1 VKVYLLIDSKM
12 KSRTFCARL
21 AVLPLAVATA
31 FPVMAQT
38 TVPETVSSL
47 RAVVVTAS
55 RIATP
60 VTDVIAD
67 VTVIDRVA
75 LDLAGQAS
83 LRDILAQQ
91 PGVQMSS
98 TGSYRSATGIFLR
111 GAANNQT
118 VVLIDGVRVGSAS
131 SGAASLD
138 TLPLERIERIEI
150 LRGASTAL
158 YGADAIG
165 GVIQIFT
172 RQPSDQLSLSASIG
186 AGSDGQQQASAS
198 VRGSA
203 GAIGYSLGV
212 SNEKATGIS
221 VGINPASA
229 SYNPDAD
236 SFNTTSFDARLTAK
250 LDQRHNLSLSVLQSQ
265 SEYQFD
271 GTAVGILPL
280 TKLTTDARAKP
291 QLNNATFSWEA
302 QWLDA
307 WKSTLTLGTSDDVSV
322 NEYYRLADGAFSA
335 RNKFNT
341 KRTQVTWQ
349 NDLTV
354 GRDVLSAMLESR
366 TEALDSSTVYPV
378 KDRTINSALVSYT
391 LNRDDWNALAVLRND
406 SNSQFGSQT
415 NWALSAG
422 YRMTASLRAVASL
435 GSSFQA
441 PTFNQLYFPG
451 FGNALLLPQL
461 SRTSE
466 VGLKYSQGGL
476 TMNAVTYNNEIKN
489 YINST
494 TNVQNLS
501 AVLRGVTLSGDVK
514 VGATS
519 YSVSYDYA
527 DPRTYSAVAA
537 ANDLR
542 VVRIAQNVLN
552 ARVAHQWGDV
562 NLFGELK
569 LSSDREDA
577 KVVGAGRDTLAGYG
591 TLNLGLNW
599 RINKDV
605 SLLARVNNLTDTQY
619 MLANGF
625 SVPGRNVFV
634 SASWSM

>member
-1 VKVYLLIDSKM
+1 M
-12 KSRTFCARL
+12 
-21 AVLPLAVATA
+21 AVAAT
-31 FPVMAQT
+31 FPVLAQIT
-38 TVPETVSSL
+38 TSGTSSTL
-47 RAVVVTAS
+47 KAVVVTAS
-55 RIATP
+55 RVATP

-67 VTVIDRVA
+67 VTVIDRAA
-75 LDLAGQAS
+75 LDQAGQAS

-91 PGVQMSS
+91 PGIQMSS
-98 TGSYRSATGIFLR
+98 AGSYRSATSIFLR

-118 VVLIDGVRVGSAS
+118 VVLIDGVRVGSAT

-172 RQPSDQLSLSASIG
+172 RQPSEQLSLSASIG

-212 SNEKATGIS
+212 SNEKARGIS

-229 SYNPDAD
+229 SYNPDTD

-250 LDQRHNLSLSVLQSQ
+250 MDRRHNLSLSVLQSQ

-271 GTAVGILPL
+271 GTSAGILPL

-291 QLNNATFSWEA
+291 QLNSATFSWEA

-322 NEYYRLADGAFSA
+322 NEYYRLSDGAFSA

-341 KRTQVTWQ
+341 HRTQITWQ
-349 NDLTV
+349 NDLTL

-366 TEALDSSTVYPV
+366 TEALDSSTIYPV
-378 KDRTINSALVSYT
+378 KDRTINSVLVSYA

-422 YRMTASLRAVASL
+422 YRMTANLRAVASM

-466 VGLKYSQGGL
+466 AGLKYSQGGL
-476 TMNAVTYNNEIKN
+476 TLNAVTYYNEIQN

-519 YSVSYDYA
+519 YSASYDYA

-542 VVRIAQNVLN
+542 VVRIAQNVLI
-552 ARVAHQWGDV
+552 ARVAHQLGDI

-577 KVVGAGRDTLAGYG
+577 KVVGAGRDTLPGYG

-599 RINKDV
+599 RVNKDV
-605 SLLARVNNLTDTQY
+605 SLLARINNLTDTQY

-625 SVPGRNVFV
+625 SMPGRNVFV

>member
-1 VKVYLLIDSKM
+1 MLIDSKL
-12 KSRTFCARL
+12 KSRTFCARY
-21 AVLPLAVATA
+21 AVLPLAVAAA

-38 TVPETVSSL
+38 AATDMAPTL
-47 RAVVVTAS
+47 KPVVVTAS
-55 RIATP
+55 RVATP

-67 VTVIDRVA
+67 VTVIERAA
-75 LDLAGQAS
+75 LDQAGQAS

-98 TGSYRSATGIFLR
+98 AGSYRSATTIFLR

-118 VVLIDGVRVGSAS
+118 VVLIDGVRVGSAT
-131 SGAASLD
+131 SGAANLD

-172 RQPSDQLSLSASIG
+172 RQPSELLSLSASIG
-186 AGSDGQQQASAS
+186 VGTDGQQQASAS

-203 GAIGYSLGV
+203 GAMGYSLGV
-212 SNEKATGIS
+212 SNERATGIS

-229 SYNPDAD
+229 SFNPDTD
-236 SFNTTSFDARLTAK
+236 GFTTTSFDARLTAT
-250 LDQRHNLSLSVLQSQ
+250 LDRRHNLSLSVLQSQ

-271 GTAVGILPL
+271 GTAAGILPL

-291 QLNNATFSWEA
+291 QLNGATFSWEA
-302 QWLDA
+302 QWMDA
-307 WKSTLTLGTSDDVSV
+307 WKSTLTIGANDDVSI

-341 KRTQVTWQ
+341 NRTQVTWQ
-349 NDLTV
+349 NDITL
-354 GRDVLSAMLESR
+354 GSDVLSAMLETR

-378 KDRTINSALVSYT
+378 KDRTINSVLVSYA
-391 LNRDDWNALAVLRND
+391 LNRDEWNALAVLRND

-422 YRMTASLRAVASL
+422 YRMTANLRAVASL

-476 TMNAVTYNNEIKN
+476 TLNAVTYYNEIKN

-501 AVLRGVTLSGDVK
+501 AVLRGITLSGDVK
-514 VGATS
+514 VGTTS

-527 DPRTYSAVAA
+527 DPRTYSAVPA

-542 VVRIAQNVLN
+542 VVRIAQNVLS
-552 ARVAHQWGDV
+552 ARVSHPLGDV
-562 NLFGELK
+562 NVFGELK
-569 LSSDREDA
+569 LSGDREDA
-577 KVVGAGRDTLAGYG
+577 KVVGAGRDTLPGYG

-599 RINKDV
+599 RVNKDV
-605 SLLARVNNLTDTQY
+605 SVLARINNVTDTQY

-625 SVPGRNVFV
+625 SMPGRNVFV
-634 SASWSM
+634 SATWSM

>member
-1 VKVYLLIDSKM
+1 M
-12 KSRTFCARL
+12 
-21 AVLPLAVATA
+21 
-31 FPVMAQT
+31 
-38 TVPETVSSL
+38 
-47 RAVVVTAS
+47 
-55 RIATP
+55 
-60 VTDVIAD
+60 
-67 VTVIDRVA
+67 
-75 LDLAGQAS
+75 
-83 LRDILAQQ
+83 
-91 PGVQMSS
+91 
-98 TGSYRSATGIFLR
+98 
-111 GAANNQT
+111 
-118 VVLIDGVRVGSAS
+118 
-131 SGAASLD
+131 
-138 TLPLERIERIEI
+138 PLERIERVEI

-172 RQPSDQLSLSASIG
+172 RQPSEQLSLSASIG

-203 GAIGYSLGV
+203 GALGYSIGV
-212 SNEKATGIS
+212 SNEKASGIS
-221 VGINPASA
+221 TEINPASA
-229 SYNPDAD
+229 RYNPDTD

-250 LDQRHNLSLSVLQSQ
+250 LDQRHNVSLSVLQSQ

-271 GTAVGILPL
+271 GTAAGILPL

-291 QLNNATFSWEA
+291 RLNNVTFSWEA
-302 QWLDA
+302 QWLDS
-307 WKSTLTLGTSDDVSV
+307 WKSTLTLGTSDDDSVS
-322 NEYYRLADGAFSA
+322 EYYRLSDGAFSA
-335 RNKFNT
+335 RSKFNT
-341 KRTQVTWQ
+341 NRTQVTWQ
-349 NDLTV
+349 NDLTL

-366 TEALDSSTVYPV
+366 SEAVDSSTVYPV
-378 KDRTINSALVSYT
+378 KDRTIRSALISYA
-391 LNRDDWNALAVLRND
+391 LNRDDWNTLAVLRND

-422 YRMTASLRAVASL
+422 YRMTANLRAVASL

-441 PTFNQLYFPG
+441 PTFNQLYFPA
-451 FGNALLLPQL
+451 FGNTLLLPQL

-476 TMNAVTYNNEIKN
+476 TLNAITYYNEIKN

-501 AVLRGVTLSGDVK
+501 AVLRGVTLSGDIK

-527 DPRTYSAVAA
+527 DPRTYSVVAA
-537 ANDLR
+537 TNDLR
-542 VVRIAQNVLN
+542 VTRIAQNVLN
-552 ARVAHQWGDV
+552 ARLTHQLGDV
-562 NLFGELK
+562 NVFGELK
-569 LSSDREDA
+569 LSSDREDN
-577 KVVGAGRDTLAGYG
+577 KVVGVGRDILPGYG
-591 TLNLGLNW
+591 TLNTGISW
-599 RINKDV
+599 RIRKDV
-605 SLLARVNNLTDTQY
+605 SLLARINNLTDTQY